1 MNVSGIVIDANTG
14 EPLPGANV
22 YGSNQVGTPLDPIQ
36 GTSTNQKGEFNKY
49 INSTWITIKFIGYE
63 PLTTVSNNAFTI
75 YELQPTTY
83 SLPNVTVTP
92 KSIFATATFGI
103 LTLFYFLITL
113 KK

>member
-1 MNVSGIVIDANTG
+1 MNISGIVLDADTK
-14 EPLPGANV
+14 EPLAGANI

-36 GTSTNQKGEFNKY
+36 GTSTNQKGEFNKT

-63 PLTTVSNNAFTI
+63 PFTTFANDQFTI
-75 YELQPTTY
+75 YEMRPTSY
-83 SLPNVTVTP
+83 SLPNITVTP